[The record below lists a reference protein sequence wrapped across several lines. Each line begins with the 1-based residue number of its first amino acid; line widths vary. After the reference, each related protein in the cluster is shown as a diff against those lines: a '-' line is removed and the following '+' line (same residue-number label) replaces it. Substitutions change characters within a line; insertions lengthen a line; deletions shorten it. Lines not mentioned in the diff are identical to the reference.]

1 MKILRHYHDLYLKI
15 DVYGL
20 ADVFQYY
27 RELTH
32 KIYGLDP
39 AHFIGT
45 PGLTWA
51 AGLRHT
57 KVKLEN
63 IHDQDIFLM
72 FEQMKKRRC
81 QCYIP

>member
-1 MKILRHYHDLYLKI
+1 MKILWDYHDLYLKI

-32 KIYGLDP
+32 KTYGLDP

-51 AGLRHT
+51 AEVGYT
-57 KVKLEN
+57 KVKL
-63 IHDQDIFLM
+63 
-72 FEQMKKRRC
+72 
-81 QCYIP
+81 